1 MKNTYK
7 QAKVCDSSARNK
19 LEVQIQNEFVLFE
32 GNQRITAKYFY
43 GRREQRPIQRNS
55 GSYKKE
61 NNGRN
66 HAPENLERGISF
78 ADEGNGSLLKTGVFR
93 GRI

>member
-55 GSYKKE
+55 
-61 NNGRN
+61 
-66 HAPENLERGISF
+66 
-78 ADEGNGSLLKTGVFR
+78 
-93 GRI
+93 